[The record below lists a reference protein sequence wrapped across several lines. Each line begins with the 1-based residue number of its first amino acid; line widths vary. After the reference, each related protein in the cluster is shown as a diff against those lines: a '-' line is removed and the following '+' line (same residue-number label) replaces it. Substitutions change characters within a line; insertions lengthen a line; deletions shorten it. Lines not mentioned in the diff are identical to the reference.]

1 MDNLEK
7 LATFGTQDT
16 GRRQIKQNKR
26 RVAEIWRNKRK
37 MGQSGYNRTK
47 TKEQKIKQKELLNTR
62 NIYDIDN
69 IYFLCRSFKVINSPV
84 IYCLLASSWLHLPV
98 TIAVWLPLLRVMR
111 QILFFWPLCCLSF
124 SWLPLWY
131 LQTLPNC
138 LFQIL
143 FLS

>member
-26 RVAEIWRNKRK
+26 RVAEIWRNQRK

-47 TKEQKIKQKELLNTR
+47 MKEQKIKQQELLNTR

-69 IYFLCRSFKVINSPV
+69 IYFLCRSFNVIISPV
-84 IYCLLASSWLHLPV
+84 IYCLLASS
-98 TIAVWLPLLRVMR
+98 
-111 QILFFWPLCCLSF
+111 
-124 SWLPLWY
+124 
-131 LQTLPNC
+131 
-138 LFQIL
+138 
-143 FLS
+143 

>member
-47 TKEQKIKQKELLNTR
+47 TKEQKIKQQELLNTR

-84 IYCLLASSWLHLPV
+84 IYC
-98 TIAVWLPLLRVMR
+98 
-111 QILFFWPLCCLSF
+111 
-124 SWLPLWY
+124 
-131 LQTLPNC
+131 
-138 LFQIL
+138 
-143 FLS
+143 